1 MLGETAVKEIE
12 EKRSELDELSRKIW
26 ENPEVGFKE
35 YKAQENVVAL
45 LEKEGFRVEKGVG
58 GVPTAVM
65 ASYGEGHPVIAF
77 LGEFDA
83 LPGLNQK
90 VSTKKEAFQEGA
102 LYGHGCGHNLLCT
115 AHVGAVIG
123 LKKEM
128 EEKGLKGTIRYYAC
142 PGEELLTGKGLMA
155 RGGAFE
161 GVDTAINFHPNKVS
175 EATIGVSTAVN
186 SAKFHFYGKSAHASN
201 CPERGRS
208 ALDAVE
214 LMDVGSN
221 FLREHVPS
229 DVRIH
234 YIITEGGIVPNV
246 VPDKACVWYYVRA
259 FDRETVE
266 DVYARL
272 VNIAKG
278 AALMTDTQVEVEFL
292 GGCYN
297 TMNNKVLADVV
308 CEAMNEIPMEPWT
321 EEEQAFAK
329 ALDEQ
334 SPDMAESMR
343 KRYELE
349 PDAHLYHGPGMVTNF
364 NSYGSTDV
372 GDVMHI
378 VPTAYFF
385 TCCTNMGAPAH
396 SWQFCACAGS
406 SIGEKGMIYAAKVMA
421 VYGAKLLSD
430 PSIIAEAKELF
441 DKQMRGKTYR
451 CPIPDTVGVPQ

>member
-12 EKRSELDELSRKIW
+12 KKRSELDELSRKIW

-45 LEKEGFRVEKGVG
+45 LEKEGFQVETGVG

-266 DVYARL
+266 DIYARL

-297 TMNNKVLADVV
+297 TMNNKVLADVQV
-308 CEAMNEIPMEPWT
+308 HGVGQELGGHPVGADLVQGLHHLFDGMGRNA
-321 EEEQAFAK
+321 AFAGDLRRAAAVVDDK
-329 ALDEQ
+329 AGGGQGL
-334 SPDMAESMR
+334 
-343 KRYELE
+343 ELRV
-349 PDAHLYHGPGMVTNF
+349 PGDVHQGGLGLQQIGQM
-364 NSYGSTDV
+364 DV
-372 GDVMHI
+372 GNELVDGVLQQVLGGIDEIHVASGLQKSRHDGGQTGDGIVDV
-378 VPTAYFF
+378 
-385 TCCTNMGAPAH
+385 
-396 SWQFCACAGS
+396 
-406 SIGEKGMIYAAKVMA
+406 A
-421 VYGAKLLSD
+421 V
-430 PSIIAEAKELF
+430 F
-441 DKQMRGKTYR
+441 
-451 CPIPDTVGVPQ
+451 V